1 MLTQEQKKNHYMQ
14 VCQDLLN
21 QYEAEGDIFLIRII
35 TCKDAYMVSPL
46 QAGVK
51 TAVHGW
57 VGSEFPIKE
66 KV

>member
-1 MLTQEQKKNHYMQ
+1 MQ

-21 QYEAEGDIFLIRII
+21 HYEAEGDIFLIRII

-46 QAGVK
+46 QARLK